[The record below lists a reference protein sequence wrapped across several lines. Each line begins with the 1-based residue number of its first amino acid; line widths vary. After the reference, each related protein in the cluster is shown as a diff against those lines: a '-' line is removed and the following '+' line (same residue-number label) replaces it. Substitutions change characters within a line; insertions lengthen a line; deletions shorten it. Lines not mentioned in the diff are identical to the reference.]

1 MASYSVPP
9 PPSYYY
15 PEPFT
20 SGRTL
25 ARVVMGFLSLNVA
38 LRLLG
43 IVSLL
48 WQIALLHQI
57 AAGTQV
63 ATEAATANDDRQ
75 QLIGALQSL
84 AYILTAVFFLI
95 WIYRAYRNLKPL
107 RQHPAYSA
115 GWSVGYFFIPFI
127 NLVRPHQIAQEI
139 WQKSDPE
146 TVGVDSR
153 VQPMYDSGTTS
164 ALISGWW
171 ALWLFAQIGNW
182 FALSIERRAELAP
195 DLVSASWLELAA
207 DVLLSLAAVACLLV
221 VKQIDDRQEERYR
234 RLQMMSAPPDF
245 YAPPMP
251 GS

>member
-1 MASYSVPP
+1 MASYAIPP
-9 PPSYYY
+9 PPSHYY
-15 PEPFT
+15 PEPFK

-25 ARVVMGFLSLNVA
+25 ARLVMGFLLLNLA

-48 WQIALLHQI
+48 WQIDLLNEI
-57 AAGTQV
+57 ASGAQV
-63 ATEAATANDDRQ
+63 ATEAARANDDRQ
-75 QLIGALQSL
+75 QLITALQSL
-84 AYILTAVFFLI
+84 VYIITTVFFLI

-107 RQHPAYSA
+107 RQYPAHSA

-153 VQPMYDSGTTS
+153 VQPMYDSESKS

-182 FALSIERRAELAP
+182 LALSFAERSQSANHLISESWG
-195 DLVSASWLELAA
+195 DLVA
-207 DVLLSLAAVACLLV
+207 DALLSLAAVTCVLV
-221 VKQIDDRQEERYR
+221 VRQIDDRQEERHR
-234 RLQMMSAPPDF
+234 RLQMMSAPPD
-245 YAPPMP
+245 YNAPLMP